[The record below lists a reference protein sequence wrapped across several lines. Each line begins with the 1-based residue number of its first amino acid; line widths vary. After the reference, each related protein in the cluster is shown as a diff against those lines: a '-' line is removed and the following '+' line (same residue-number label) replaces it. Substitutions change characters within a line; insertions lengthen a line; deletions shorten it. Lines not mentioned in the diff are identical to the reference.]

1 MPTDKGPPE
10 HVPGTTK
17 GEEKGLDMTEEEQR
31 QDREDIGVAP
41 SKPISDDMPD
51 MGPADQGS

>member
-1 MPTDKGPPE
+1 MATDQGPPQ

-17 GEEKGLDMTEEEQR
+17 GEEFALDKDEEERR
-31 QDREDIGVAP
+31 QDREDAGVAP